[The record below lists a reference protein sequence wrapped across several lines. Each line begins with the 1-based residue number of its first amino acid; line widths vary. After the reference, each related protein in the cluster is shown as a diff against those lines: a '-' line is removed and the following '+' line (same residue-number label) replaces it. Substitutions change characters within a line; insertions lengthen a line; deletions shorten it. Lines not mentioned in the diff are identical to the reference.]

1 MSTTI
6 IAAGGIVINP
16 KREILWIYR
25 RGNWDLPKGKLDAD
39 ETIAQCAIRE
49 VEEETGMKNLILGE
63 HIMITYHDYYDTY
76 LKEQV
81 TKETHWFQMEIQD
94 LQFGIPQM
102 EEDIEKM
109 QWYAIK
115 ALEIPLE
122 NTYDNIKLVIAAF
135 RSKL

>member
-1 MSTTI
+1 
-6 IAAGGIVINP
+6 
-16 KREILWIYR
+16 
-25 RGNWDLPKGKLDAD
+25 
-39 ETIAQCAIRE
+39 
-49 VEEETGMKNLILGE
+49 
-63 HIMITYHDYYDTY
+63 MITYHDYYDTY